1 MWAQTSATM
10 CKLIFFQFVRFC
22 SSEQFWSFP
31 KQTKLCKIPRNY
43 KSPRTWYPVLDAQ
56 RQGCVLGASIRSRE
70 PKSDTDGEETGDHS
84 SYGLHPLKHDSHTPS
99 GRAHGYRWVFLG
111 GYEQLRTGM
120 DSPTHC
126 THSYPS
132 GGRWWMDKLVWSCKE
147 SPFANKQHVDPLAY
161 SHDETET
168 VPQSLLETGE
178 ENWMDVKV
186 SHSVTLFDRGLC
198 GCVERDE
205 NTWHRRTSTP
215 DRVCAQ
221 RDMPRGWIVQTLVET
236 SLDLGWVVMCVALI
250 GPELG
255 WGLIRSSPW
264 QGQNS
269 DLKDHFQ
276 GSGPNGGTD
285 ATSSEILLQKAPQT
299 SVFSRWLLVS
309 CFTCNNTKVEKNS
322 PLTHKHT
329 HNTNRGGVVG
339 APRWNRPTTL
349 PMYVSCFW
357 EEGGAINVFSQIKVS
372 FGHWWQSGSSTV
384 VQVSKQ
390 GSKETNALKNQTF
403 PKHHCPETHLHFK
416 PWNSES

>member
-1 MWAQTSATM
+1 M

-84 SYGLHPLKHDSHTPS
+84 SYGLHPLKHDSHTRPDGHMGTDEYFWVDMSNYGQVWTVQHTAPIHTHQVEGDGWTNLS
-99 GRAHGYRWVFLG
+99 GAAKNLHLPTNNMLILWHIPTMKLRQFPNHFWKQGK
-111 GYEQLRTGM
+111 RTGWT
-120 DSPTHC
+120 SKCHT
-126 THSYPS
+126 
-132 GGRWWMDKLVWSCKE
+132 L
-147 SPFANKQHVDPLAY
+147 
-161 SHDETET
+161 SHFLT
-168 VPQSLLETGE
+168 V
-178 ENWMDVKV
+178 V
-186 SHSVTLFDRGLC
+186 C

-205 NTWHRRTSTP
+205 NTWHGRTSTP

-221 RDMPRGWIVQTLVET
+221 RDMPRGGIVQTLVET

-299 SVFSRWLLVS
+299 SVFSR
-309 CFTCNNTKVEKNS
+309 
-322 PLTHKHT
+322 
-329 HNTNRGGVVG
+329 
-339 APRWNRPTTL
+339 
-349 PMYVSCFW
+349 
-357 EEGGAINVFSQIKVS
+357 
-372 FGHWWQSGSSTV
+372 
-384 VQVSKQ
+384 
-390 GSKETNALKNQTF
+390 
-403 PKHHCPETHLHFK
+403 
-416 PWNSES
+416 